1 MKLNEIFDRNDPE
14 YKRRIAAAMQ
24 SLQKQYPPQV
34 RDPAK
39 EQARA
44 ESRKRAE
51 AEWAHRDNVLMP
63 VVADI
68 AKKYKGDQFEEFKA
82 EVSRTLKPEDL
93 KILGDLQTAWKIAN
107 PNQAEISRKS
117 WDQYGQDM
125 KGRRWTGD

>member
-1 MKLNEIFDRNDPE
+1 MKLDEIFDRDE
-14 YKRRIAAAMQ
+14 HKARIAAAMQ
-24 SLQKQYPPQV
+24 QLQKQYPQQG

-39 EQARA
+39 EAARS

-63 VVADI
+63 VVAEI
-68 AKKYKGDQFEEFKA
+68 AKKYKGDQFEQFKA
-82 EVSRTLKPEDL
+82 EVERNFKPEEL
-93 KILGDLQTAWKIAN
+93 KILGDLQIAWKIAN
-107 PNQAEISRKS
+107 PDQAEISSRKS